1 MLVDVLHL
9 PGVFHYLHV
18 YSMVHWLKEHRLL
31 FQRPHLHRL
40 WLVVVIAHQRQ
51 LVLVLARV
59 LIQGAL
65 ASPTTCSAQFPVQS
79 LSGVPTC
86 GLKWTRMSMIVPV
99 TSTYH
104 YYYPAAAGP

>member
-1 MLVDVLHL
+1 
-9 PGVFHYLHV
+9 
-18 YSMVHWLKEHRLL
+18 MVHWLKEHRLL

-59 LIQGAL
+59 VIQGAL
-65 ASPTTCSAQFPVQS
+65 ASPTTCHGSAQFPIQS

-86 GLKWTRMSMIVPV
+86 GLKWMSIVPV